1 MAFAFDLF
9 FHAIRSLNVCYFIS
23 LFRRLGW
30 DPKPGE
36 SHLDSMLRGELLT
49 ALASFGHESTLDEAN
64 KRFRIFLED
73 RNATVLPPDLRRV
86 SSNKKFKN
94 LIIYNRNLIIY
105 PAFLLTSSSCF
116 PLFPGSICCCDAR
129 RD

>member
-1 MAFAFDLF
+1 MSF
-9 FHAIRSLNVCYFIS
+9 FLANCSLNVCYFIS

-49 ALASFGHESTLDEAN
+49 ALASFGHEATIDEAN

-86 SSNKKFKN
+86 NNKTLETLSTIK
-94 LIIYNRNLIIY
+94 IY
-105 PAFLLTSSSCF
+105 LLSC
-116 PLFPGSICCCDAR
+116 
-129 RD
+129 